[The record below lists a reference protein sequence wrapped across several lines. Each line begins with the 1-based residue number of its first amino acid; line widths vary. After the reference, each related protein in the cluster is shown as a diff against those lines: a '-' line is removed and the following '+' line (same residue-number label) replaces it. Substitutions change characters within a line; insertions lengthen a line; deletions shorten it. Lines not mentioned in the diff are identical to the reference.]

1 MIDKRRRDDTQTK
14 VSKGIYKKNTYTQT
28 KVFFLFGIRIKKNL
42 LVYILNN
49 LICLVNAEYLLSVV
63 TCVRASLL
71 AMASEI
77 EGREA
82 HHLFNL
88 SFCIF

>member
-1 MIDKRRRDDTQTK
+1 M
-14 VSKGIYKKNTYTQT
+14 KK
-28 KVFFLFGIRIKKNL
+28 KKKNL

-49 LICLVNAEYLLSVV
+49 LICLVNAEYLASVV

-71 AMASEI
+71 SMASEI

-88 SFCIF
+88 SFLYFLEELAPSGEVACCRWASCGLTHNIFHAHDNE

>member
-1 MIDKRRRDDTQTK
+1 M
-14 VSKGIYKKNTYTQT
+14 
-28 KVFFLFGIRIKKNL
+28 
-42 LVYILNN
+42 VYILNN
-49 LICLVNAEYLLSVV
+49 LIYLVNAEYLSSVV

-71 AMASEI
+71 SMASEI